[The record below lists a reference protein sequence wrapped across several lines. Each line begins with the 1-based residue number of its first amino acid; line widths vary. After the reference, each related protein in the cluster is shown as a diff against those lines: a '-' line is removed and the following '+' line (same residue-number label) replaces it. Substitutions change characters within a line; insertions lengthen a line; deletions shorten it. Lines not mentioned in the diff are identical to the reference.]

1 MLEADQGQPDGFY
14 KGQLGEDDPTLLLTC
29 TESLSLSYL
38 KQVGLELGVGAR
50 WTDQAWVFCAL
61 E

>member
-1 MLEADQGQPDGFY
+1 MLEVDQGQLDRLY

-38 KQVGLELGVGAR
+38 KQVGLELGIGAQ
-50 WTDQAWVFCAL
+50 WTDQDWVFCAL